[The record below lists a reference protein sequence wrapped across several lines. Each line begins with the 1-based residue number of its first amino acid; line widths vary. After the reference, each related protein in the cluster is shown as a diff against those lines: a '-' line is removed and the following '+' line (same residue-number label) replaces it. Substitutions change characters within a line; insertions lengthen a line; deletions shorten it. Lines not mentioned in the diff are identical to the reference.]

1 MGATGTL
8 PKSRRK
14 REDYVNDVS
23 FRGPDIGIID
33 QQPSAEAVS
42 QTTEDSFVFL
52 ALKYEPYLGST
63 IDL

>member
-23 FRGPDIGIID
+23 FRGSDIVCID
-33 QQPSAEAVS
+33 QQPSTKTVS